1 MRVLFIIPARGGS
14 KGIPRKN
21 VRTLAGKPLL
31 HYSVNNGLSVNYEA
45 DVYVSSEDQEI
56 LNLATKLGA
65 KTHKRNPDLSGDAI
79 TLDEVIYDAYREIA
93 EAEGKDYEYI
103 VTLPPTSPLLKASSV
118 ESALARM
125 EANAEIDTII
135 SATNDTH
142 LTWKKDDGGFYP
154 NYTARVNRQY
164 LEPVYKE
171 TGGFLM
177 TRNTIISAAG
187 RIGKKVDLFEL
198 DARESIDID
207 TFEDWNLC
215 EYHLRRKR
223 LVFSVSGYSE
233 IGLGHIYNTLILA
246 NEILEHEVIFF
257 CDAKSELGYNRI
269 RQSNYPCHLQQ
280 GDDLVAEVLALK
292 PDVVINDRLDTTE
305 ADVLPYQEAGIQ
317 VTNFEDLGPGA
328 ARADL
333 VFNAI
338 YPEREALPNHFFGAD
353 YFCARDEFLL
363 TESLPL
369 KERVQN
375 VLITFGGVDPNN
387 FTMKVLDA
395 IHQQCAQNG
404 ITINVVAGL
413 GYKNYAD
420 LERFEGINVH
430 RNISNISDFMQ
441 AADVAFT
448 SAGRTTYELAILG
461 VPSIVLAQ
469 NERELT
475 HFFAS
480 PEFGF
485 EHLGLGVDVP
495 NVAVADTFER
505 VIASL
510 STRQAMREKMFSVD
524 LRDGK
529 NKVITQIKNLIRSK

>member
-103 VTLPPTSPLLKASSV
+103 VTLQPTSPLLKASSV

-223 LVFSVSGYSE
+223 LMFSVSGYSE

-280 GDDLVAEVLALK
+280 GNDLVAEVLALK

-317 VTNFEDLGPGA
+317 VINFEDLGPGA

-495 NVAVADTFER
+495 NVAVADTFQR
-505 VIASL
+505 VIGAL